1 MLYGADDSRVKRS
14 TRSCWA
20 GGALGGP
27 AVLIQHTAVRLPG
40 RLACTAVPS
49 AICLIDA
56 TRSTPAGNDA
66 GRETDHQRRRSS
78 RHSVTQPETATVCGT
93 VCTRAEMLA
102 HCRDMGDDNV
112 AKYLVQWASQYQRK
126 QLHIRHLVVIVI
138 ISIINVGFS
147 RWSLMLPII
156 WFPYY

>member
-66 GRETDHQRRRSS
+66 GRATDHQRRRSS

-93 VCTRAEMLA
+93 VCTAHAQRCRHTVGIWEMIMLLNISYNEPVSI
-102 HCRDMGDDNV
+102 RENNYIFDISSSSS
-112 AKYLVQWASQYQRK
+112 LSASST
-126 QLHIRHLVVIVI
+126 LG
-138 ISIINVGFS
+138 SAVGV
-147 RWSLMLPII
+147 
-156 WFPYY
+156 